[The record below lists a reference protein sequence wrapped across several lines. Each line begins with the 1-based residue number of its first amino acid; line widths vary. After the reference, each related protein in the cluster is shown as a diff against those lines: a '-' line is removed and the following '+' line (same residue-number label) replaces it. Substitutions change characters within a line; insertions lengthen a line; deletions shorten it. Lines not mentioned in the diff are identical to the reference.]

1 MNPYKTPDEKDIQEA
16 NRIQRELFNKLVH
29 LFDTPL
35 PEGVPERL
43 KKIVASAEIAK
54 GDIVLDVGSGTG
66 VLVPL
71 IQKYEP
77 RRLYACDLSE
87 AMLKQLRKNYPHV
100 ETIVSDVRDL
110 TLPDGSIDVVFINAC
125 YANIVDKAG
134 TFSNMGRMVKPSG
147 RVVIS
152 HPLGKSFIDSFK
164 ESVPFP
170 MDDFPEE
177 SEAEIL
183 LEPYGFKIKKF
194 VDEPKLYILVA
205 TKHGGIGSAGLAP
218 EKARAFH

>member
-1 MNPYKTPDEKDIQEA
+1 MNPYKTPDEKEIQEA

-29 LFDTPL
+29 LFEPPL

-43 KKIVASAEIAK
+43 KKIVASAEIEK
-54 GDIVLDVGSGTG
+54 GDFVLDVGSGTG

-87 AMLKQLRKNYPHV
+87 AMLKQLRKNYPDV

-134 TFSNMGRMVKPSG
+134 TFSSMGRMVKPSG

-170 MDDFPEE
+170 VDDFPEE

-183 LEPYGFKIKKF
+183 LEPYGFRIKKF

-205 TKHGGIGSAGLAP
+205 TKGGG
-218 EKARAFH
+218 KT